1 MSRVKIDP
9 TKDGQVVDASDLN
22 SRFDAFT
29 QTDLNEFNHRNAA
42 YDLPQFSGTPF
53 YGLTG
58 QKDDLGK
65 EDFFHAAP
73 VGNSGIG
80 SLPSAGYVIGDGAA
94 QTIASFPTG
103 LSVTA
108 ERDLRV
114 YWNLSVGP
122 FFSGQPWTLTGAL
135 GKFEVDA
142 FTGSQTDVSTNANCW
157 VFYLEWD
164 ITSAAL
170 ANWTPVAYQGDFTTP
185 VGATGYVGEA
195 LAGTTATTVC
205 PCWITWHLAS
215 DRKLVQ
221 GENDH
226 QVGWRGISGTYYY
239 DTSMA
244 GPVTVYGLRL
254 KLKGPMHPWHDGGVN
269 YLVHDLDAM
278 DVGLSNVIMYHTSG
292 RMNTFL
298 HRKGG

>member
-9 TKDGQVVDASDLN
+9 VKDGQVVDAADLN
-22 SRFDAFT
+22 ARFDAFT
-29 QTDLNEFNHRNAA
+29 QTDLNAFNHRNAA

-53 YGLTG
+53 YGLFG

-73 VGNSGIG
+73 VGNAGIAT
-80 SLPSAGYVIGDGAA
+80 LPAAGYVIGDGAA
-94 QTIASFPTG
+94 QTIASFPLG
-103 LSVTA
+103 LSVTT
-108 ERDLRV
+108 EDVLRI

-122 FFSGQPWTLTGAL
+122 FYSSKPWVRAGSLANYAVAHTLGGTQL
-135 GKFEVDA
+135 
-142 FTGSQTDVSTNANCW
+142 VSTNASCW

-170 ANWTPVAYQGDFTTP
+170 ANWTPVAYQGDFTTV

-205 PCWITWHLAS
+205 PCWITYHVAA
-215 DRKLVQ
+215 DRLLVQ
-221 GENDH
+221 DEHDR
-226 QVGWRGISGTYYY
+226 QVGWRGISGCYYY

-244 GPVTVYGLRL
+244 GPVTIYGLRL
-254 KLKGPMHPWHDGGVN
+254 KLKGPMHPYNDGGVN
-269 YLVHDLDAM
+269 YLVHDLAAM
-278 DVGLSNVIMYHTSG
+278 NAGLNNVIMYHTSG

-298 HRKGG
+298 HRKG